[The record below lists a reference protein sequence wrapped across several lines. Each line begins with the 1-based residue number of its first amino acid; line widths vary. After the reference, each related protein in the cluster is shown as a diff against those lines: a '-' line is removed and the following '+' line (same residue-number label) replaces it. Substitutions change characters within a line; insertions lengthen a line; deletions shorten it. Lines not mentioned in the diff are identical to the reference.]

1 MPLTWNP
8 LNRVGHTSTTCNVRG
23 TLRIYTVVSADFRP
37 LPRNRLA
44 SSAPSACHSETSAH
58 TGRGNPSLKTA
69 DETLSPPEWE
79 RQRVYCTV
87 NSHYN
92 PYRTKLLKVKEIQ
105 KPSVFGGIFCIL
117 FAAVGKKYAAEGTI
131 PSKSPVGD
139 TKEKSIPSETI
150 KNENFPT
157 VDRFTPCCNGSRRG
171 HGAGPPVPRP
181 PASPTDAGN
190 CAG

>member
-1 MPLTWNP
+1 MLPPPLWP
-8 LNRVGHTSTTCNVRG
+8 LRTILFVPDGILFPIARFIASAGDFLSIAKERF
-23 TLRIYTVVSADFRP
+23 TVVSTGFRP
-37 LPRNRLA
+37 RCGVKTGTFPRNRLA

-105 KPSVFGGIFCIL
+105 KPSVFGGIAYFCCCWQ
-117 FAAVGKKYAAEGTI
+117 KYAAKARFHQ
-131 PSKSPVGD
+131 KSPVGD
-139 TKEKSIPSETI
+139 TKEKA
-150 KNENFPT
+150 
-157 VDRFTPCCNGSRRG
+157 SRR
-171 HGAGPPVPRP
+171 RR
-181 PASPTDAGN
+181 
-190 CAG
+190 